1 MSEDG
6 FSHWAEAAAGP
17 ARGEGAPETPVDDAE
32 DMTLR
37 RQVLDIIDAV
47 LADPDTGSGWAREQL
62 RGLLESSP
70 GDPEGA
76 LLKHLML
83 TRIRTDPPA
92 GAPGFG
98 EESLEDQDRLVRP
111 RPVRVRFSRRT
122 RERIEAV
129 LAEKLLLTAFQPITR
144 ISAGK
149 LVGVEALTRFVTY
162 DGASA
167 DIWFRE
173 AAAVGLGPE
182 LELAALHCAVTAARE
197 VPDHLFIALN
207 LTPATCCEPRVR
219 EMLEHSELDVDRIVI
234 ELTGSLEAT
243 RHLPLMEALEPLRRR
258 GARLAIS
265 ASAAGSVSM
274 DQITRLHPEIIK
286 LERVLIE
293 GIHDSPGQLTR
304 VAAIAD
310 LARQVGAVVS
320 AEGIEIP
327 AELAAVK
334 ALGVETGQGYLL
346 GRPSVHPLG
355 WSAWAIQAETEPAAP
370 GSRTPSS

>member
-1 MSEDG
+1 MSENG
-6 FSHWAEAAAGP
+6 FSHPAAP
-17 ARGEGAPETPVDDAE
+17 ARGEGAPATAAGHGQ

-37 RQVLDIIDAV
+37 RQVLEIIDAV
-47 LADPDTGSGWAREQL
+47 LTDPDTGSGWAREQL

-98 EESLEDQDRLVRP
+98 EESREDQDRLVRP

-122 RERIEAV
+122 KKRIEAV
-129 LAEKLLLTAFQPITR
+129 LAEKLLLTAFQPITE
-144 ISAGK
+144 ISAGNV
-149 LVGVEALTRFVTY
+149 VGVEALTRFVTY

-173 AAAVGLGPE
+173 AAAVGLGTE
-182 LELAALHCAVTAARE
+182 LELAALHCALAAAAE
-197 VPDHLFIALN
+197 VPEHLFVAFN

-219 EMLEHSELDVDRIVI
+219 EMLEHSGLAPGRIVI
-234 ELTGSLEAT
+234 ELTGSLESA
-243 RHLPLMEALEPLRRR
+243 RHLPLMDVLAPLRQR

-274 DQITRLHPEIIK
+274 DQITQLHPEIIK

-293 GIHDSPGQLTR
+293 DIHDSPGQLTR
-304 VAAIAD
+304 AAAIAD
-310 LARQVGAVVS
+310 LARQLGAVVS
-320 AEGIEIP
+320 AEGIETP

-355 WSAWAIQAETEPAAP
+355 WSAWAIQAETESAQRGTA
-370 GSRTPSS
+370 GTSE